1 LTGGILDAFVYGN
14 ALTRVL
20 VGGEPDSLLTECA
33 SSRRDAWLETTNVLS
48 MINMKRL
55 YCFDEESVKG
65 REEFFHLLRT
75 DASFPTKAQK
85 SFDKMI
91 PDSFEKSPSVS
102 ESTEPD
108 GGTIGKPLE
117 ERMEV
122 VTVS

>member
-20 VGGEPDSLLTECA
+20 IGGEPDSLLTECG
-33 SSRRDAWLETTNVLS
+33 SSRRDAWLETTNVVS
-48 MINMKRL
+48 MANMKRL
-55 YCFDEESVKG
+55 YCFDEENVKA

-75 DASFPTKAQK
+75 DASFPTKVQK
-85 SFDKMI
+85 GFDKMI
-91 PDSFEKSPSVS
+91 LDSFEKSPSAP

-108 GGTIGKPLE
+108 RGTIGKPLE